1 VEAFAAQDCTT
12 IATDKTYCDR
22 YLIAE
27 GNSSEIVIFEQ
38 RDNVGGLWNYTSIDE
53 DIHALPQI
61 PLPQTDP
68 YYVPHNSEQQHI
80 IPGQKPTF
88 TTPIYDELETNIPLE
103 LLGYSDQGWAEET
116 PLFPD
121 HATVLKYLE
130 RYGQKVRHLVRFAT
144 QVLDVQLDAAE
155 KWTVTTQAI
164 GDMAGNKQTIK
175 QSTTFDAV
183 LVANGH
189 YDVPFVPNTPGI
201 TEWNA
206 AYPGRISHSKYFRQ
220 SKSYSGQKVVVVG
233 NAASGSDIGRHI
245 ANYCSLPLIFSTRS
259 ENYFMPADTVSD
271 RYDMRPEIVAYE
283 IANRA
288 VRFADGSRV
297 TDVDRILYCTGYAW
311 TNSLSMWALD

>member
-1 VEAFAAQDCTT
+1 M
-12 IATDKTYCDR
+12 
-22 YLIAE
+22 
-27 GNSSEIVIFEQ
+27 
-38 RDNVGGLWNYTSIDE
+38 VGD
-53 DIHALPQI
+53 
-61 PLPQTDP
+61 
-68 YYVPHNSEQQHI
+68 
-80 IPGQKPTF
+80 
-88 TTPIYDELETNIPLE
+88 
-103 LLGYSDQGWAEET
+103 
-116 PLFPD
+116 
-121 HATVLKYLE
+121 
-130 RYGQKVRHLVRFAT
+130 
-144 QVLDVQLDAAE
+144 
-155 KWTVTTQAI
+155 
-164 GDMAGNKQTIK
+164 KQTIK

-189 YDVPFVPNTPGI
+189 YDVPFVPTTPGI

-245 ANYCSLPLIFSTRS
+245 ANHCSLPLIFSTRS

-283 IANRA
+283 IADRA

-311 TNSLSMWALD
+311 TESLIMWILD